1 LAKAAEH
8 PPFAKD
14 SPFPKAQKIREQAPQ
29 PSMEELG
36 VHGGIENTPA
46 KPLNTPA
53 KLKAAQALKSALQ
66 ENQ

>member
-1 LAKAAEH
+1 MK
-8 PPFAKD
+8 
-14 SPFPKAQKIREQAPQ
+14 
-29 PSMEELG
+29 ELG